1 MITISIKGDVIKAF
15 KENHY
20 DVLVH
25 GNNCFCNWGAGIAV
39 QMRKNFPSA
48 FKSDQATQFGDKS
61 KLGTYS
67 LSETKNGTIINAY
80 TQYKYGGGRNNADL
94 EAIRKVFEKINE
106 DYSGKVICIP
116 KIGAGLA
123 GGDWKEIKKVIN
135 SVTPDVE
142 IAVYYI

>member
-94 EAIRKVFEKINE
+94 EAIRKVFEKIKFVENLE
-106 DYSGKVICIP
+106 
-116 KIGAGLA
+116 
-123 GGDWKEIKKVIN
+123 EIKKLLN
-135 SVTPDVE
+135 
-142 IAVYYI
+142 A